1 MERSLILISS
11 LNIET
16 SGSPYPAAYVRK
28 RFNMSDLR
36 VTWCLEGERM
46 AQETNQTQVP
56 LLCTTGCGFY
66 GSPRT
71 NGMCSICYKEFLQ
84 RQQSS
89 DRISPS
95 AASGPNSSPM
105 AADSIAGQHAEG
117 DSTPEDV
124 KASAQTP
131 VTHQMT
137 AMSISREE
145 NSSETEGFI
154 KTEEGTSASS
164 SSGTLLETSQN
175 TAESKTSSEKPKQK
189 KNRCFTCRKK
199 IGLTGFDC
207 RCGNLFCAIH
217 RYSDMHA
224 CPYDY
229 KAEAAEK
236 IRKENPVVVAE
247 KIQKL

>member
-1 MERSLILISS
+1 
-11 LNIET
+11 
-16 SGSPYPAAYVRK
+16 
-28 RFNMSDLR
+28 
-36 VTWCLEGERM
+36 M

-95 AASGPNSSPM
+95 GRGFLSKKSILNKSLPHNCSSKENICVCSLLCLFVANAP
-105 AADSIAGQHAEG
+105 
-117 DSTPEDV
+117 
-124 KASAQTP
+124 SAQTP

-154 KTEEGTSASS
+154 KTEEATSASS
-164 SSGTLLETSQN
+164 SSGTLLEISQN

-236 IRKENPVVVAE
+236 IRKENPVVIAE

>member
-1 MERSLILISS
+1 
-11 LNIET
+11 
-16 SGSPYPAAYVRK
+16 
-28 RFNMSDLR
+28 
-36 VTWCLEGERM
+36 M

-71 NGMCSICYKEFLQ
+71 NGMCSVCYKEFLQ

-89 DRISPS
+89 DRISPPGRGFLS
-95 AASGPNSSPM
+95 EK
-105 AADSIAGQHAEG
+105 SILYLSHITVHQKKILLFALWLVCLFVANA
-117 DSTPEDV
+117 P
-124 KASAQTP
+124 SAQTP

-145 NSSETEGFI
+145 NSSETEEFV
-154 KTEEGTSASS
+154 KTEEASSASS
-164 SSGTLLETSQN
+164 SSGTLLEISQN
-175 TAESKTSSEKPKQK
+175 TAEGKTASEKPKQK

-236 IRKENPVVVAE
+236 IRKENPIVIAE

>member
-1 MERSLILISS
+1 
-11 LNIET
+11 
-16 SGSPYPAAYVRK
+16 
-28 RFNMSDLR
+28 
-36 VTWCLEGERM
+36 M

-89 DRISPS
+89 DRISPQGREFLS
-95 AASGPNSSPM
+95 LPCNCSTKENIYVCSMVCVFVANASS
-105 AADSIAGQHAEG
+105 
-117 DSTPEDV
+117 V
-124 KASAQTP
+124 QTP

-137 AMSISREE
+137 AKSISREE
-145 NSSETEGFI
+145 NSSETEAFI
-154 KTEEGTSASS
+154 KTEEATSASS
-164 SSGTLLETSQN
+164 SSGRRI
-175 TAESKTSSEKPKQK
+175 AEGKTSSEKPKQK

>member
-1 MERSLILISS
+1 
-11 LNIET
+11 
-16 SGSPYPAAYVRK
+16 
-28 RFNMSDLR
+28 
-36 VTWCLEGERM
+36 M

-56 LLCTTGCGFY
+56 MLCTTGCGFY

-71 NGMCSICYKEFLQ
+71 NGMCSVCYKEYLQ

-89 DRISPS
+89 GRISPPANGPS
-95 AASGPNSSPM
+95 NSLVASEPIPGQGPEGNSM
-105 AADSIAGQHAEG
+105 
-117 DSTPEDV
+117 PEDV
-124 KASAQTP
+124 KASTQTP

-145 NSSETEGFI
+145 TSSETLGYVSP
-154 KTEEGTSASS
+154 EEISSASS
-164 SSGTLLETSQN
+164 SPGTLLEISQN
-175 TAESKTSSEKPKQK
+175 SADWEETAEKPKQK

-217 RYSDMHA
+217 RYSDMHS

-236 IRKENPVVVAE
+236 IRKENPIIVAE

>member
-1 MERSLILISS
+1 
-11 LNIET
+11 
-16 SGSPYPAAYVRK
+16 
-28 RFNMSDLR
+28 
-36 VTWCLEGERM
+36 M

-71 NGMCSICYKEFLQ
+71 NGMCSVCYKEFLQ

-89 DRISPS
+89 DRISPPGRGFFPGNLS
-95 AASGPNSSPM
+95 HPRNCPSNENICVFSFCLSG
-105 AADSIAGQHAEG
+105 AHAL
-117 DSTPEDV
+117 
-124 KASAQTP
+124 SAQTP

-145 NSSETEGFI
+145 TSN
-154 KTEEGTSASS
+154 KTEEFSKTDEASSASS
-164 SSGTLLETSQN
+164 SSGTLLEISQN
-175 TAESKTSSEKPKQK
+175 TAEGKTASEKPKPK

-236 IRKENPVVVAE
+236 IRKENPIVIAE

>member
-1 MERSLILISS
+1 
-11 LNIET
+11 
-16 SGSPYPAAYVRK
+16 
-28 RFNMSDLR
+28 
-36 VTWCLEGERM
+36 M

-71 NGMCSICYKEFLQ
+71 NGMCSVCYKEFLQ

-89 DRISPS
+89 DRISPP
-95 AASGPNSSPM
+95 APSGPSSSPM
-105 AADSIAGQHAEG
+105 VSEVIAGQGAEG
-117 DSTPEDV
+117 DSTPEDA

-145 NSSETEGFI
+145 TSNETEEFS
-154 KTEEGTSASS
+154 KTDEASSASS
-164 SSGTLLETSQN
+164 SSGTLLEIPQN
-175 TAESKTSSEKPKQK
+175 TAESKTASEKPKPK

-236 IRKENPVVVAE
+236 IRKENPIVIAE

>member
-1 MERSLILISS
+1 
-11 LNIET
+11 
-16 SGSPYPAAYVRK
+16 
-28 RFNMSDLR
+28 
-36 VTWCLEGERM
+36 M

-71 NGMCSICYKEFLQ
+71 NGMCSVCYKEFLQ

-89 DRISPS
+89 DRISPPGRGFLPDKS
-95 AASGPNSSPM
+95 VLNLFHVAVHERKILLFALLFCLFAANAP
-105 AADSIAGQHAEG
+105 
-117 DSTPEDV
+117 
-124 KASAQTP
+124 SAQTP

-145 NSSETEGFI
+145 TSTETEEFS
-154 KTEEGTSASS
+154 KTEEASSASS
-164 SSGTLLETSQN
+164 SSGTLLEISQN
-175 TAESKTSSEKPKQK
+175 TAEGKSASEKPKPK

-236 IRKENPVVVAE
+236 IRKENPIVIAE

>member
-1 MERSLILISS
+1 
-11 LNIET
+11 
-16 SGSPYPAAYVRK
+16 
-28 RFNMSDLR
+28 
-36 VTWCLEGERM
+36 M

-71 NGMCSICYKEFLQ
+71 NGMCSVCYKEFLQ

-89 DRISPS
+89 DRISPPAS
-95 AASGPNSSPM
+95 SGPNSSPL
-105 AADSIAGQHAEG
+105 ASDSITGQHADG
-117 DSTPEDV
+117 DSTPEDP
-124 KASAQTP
+124 KASLFVANSPSAQTP

-145 NSSETEGFI
+145 NSSETEELP
-154 KTEEGTSASS
+154 KTEEASSASS
-164 SSGTLLETSQN
+164 SSGTLLEISQN
-175 TAESKTSSEKPKQK
+175 TAEGKAASEKPKPK

-207 RCGNLFCAIH
+207 RCGNLFCALH
-217 RYSDMHA
+217 RYSDMHG

-236 IRKENPVVVAE
+236 IRKENPIVIAE

>member
-1 MERSLILISS
+1 
-11 LNIET
+11 
-16 SGSPYPAAYVRK
+16 
-28 RFNMSDLR
+28 
-36 VTWCLEGERM
+36 M

-71 NGMCSICYKEFLQ
+71 NGMCSVCYKEFLQ

-89 DRISPS
+89 DRISPPAPEELAGTAQRPDQACS
-95 AASGPNSSPM
+95 CLTAPSGPSSSPM
-105 AADSIAGQHAEG
+105 APEAIAGQCAEG
-117 DSTPEDV
+117 DSTAEDA

-145 NSSETEGFI
+145 TSNETEEFS
-154 KTEEGTSASS
+154 KTDEASSASS
-164 SSGTLLETSQN
+164 SSGTLLEISQN
-175 TAESKTSSEKPKQK
+175 TAEGKTASEKPKPK

-236 IRKENPVVVAE
+236 IRKENPIVIAE

>member
-1 MERSLILISS
+1 
-11 LNIET
+11 
-16 SGSPYPAAYVRK
+16 
-28 RFNMSDLR
+28 
-36 VTWCLEGERM
+36 M

-71 NGMCSICYKEFLQ
+71 NGMCSVCYKEFLQ

-89 DRISPS
+89 DRISPPGTGVYLRNLLNGS
-95 AASGPNSSPM
+95 FLQKEILVFGLFVANAAR
-105 AADSIAGQHAEG
+105 
-117 DSTPEDV
+117 
-124 KASAQTP
+124 AQTP

-145 NSSETEGFI
+145 NSTEKEEFI
-154 KTEEGTSASS
+154 KTEEASPASS
-164 SSGTLLETSQN
+164 SSGALLEVSQN
-175 TAESKTSSEKPKQK
+175 TAEGKTAAEKPKQK

-217 RYSDMHA
+217 RYSDMHG

-236 IRKENPVVVAE
+236 IRKENPIVIAE

>member
-1 MERSLILISS
+1 
-11 LNIET
+11 
-16 SGSPYPAAYVRK
+16 
-28 RFNMSDLR
+28 
-36 VTWCLEGERM
+36 M

-95 AASGPNSSPM
+95 DLSCLTVHQGKYLCLLYGLFVANAP
-105 AADSIAGQHAEG
+105 
-117 DSTPEDV
+117 
-124 KASAQTP
+124 SAQTP

-145 NSSETEGFI
+145 NSSETEGFV

-164 SSGTLLETSQN
+164 SSGNKTLVFVSGTLLETSQN

>member
-1 MERSLILISS
+1 
-11 LNIET
+11 
-16 SGSPYPAAYVRK
+16 
-28 RFNMSDLR
+28 
-36 VTWCLEGERM
+36 M

-71 NGMCSICYKEFLQ
+71 NGMCSVCYKEFLQ

-89 DRISPS
+89 DRISPPGRGFFLRNLPQNGGKKNPCVCS
-95 AASGPNSSPM
+95 FFVCLFAANAP
-105 AADSIAGQHAEG
+105 
-117 DSTPEDV
+117 
-124 KASAQTP
+124 SAQTP

-145 NSSETEGFI
+145 TSTEPEEFS
-154 KTEEGTSASS
+154 KTEEASSASS
-164 SSGTLLETSQN
+164 SSGRFDLCTTEGKA
-175 TAESKTSSEKPKQK
+175 TAEKPKPK

-236 IRKENPVVVAE
+236 IRKENPIVIAE

>member
-1 MERSLILISS
+1 MKSKVCFLQ
-11 LNIET
+11 LNRADIAPSWE
-16 SGSPYPAAYVRK
+16 AARC
-28 RFNMSDLR
+28 
-36 VTWCLEGERM
+36 TERM
-46 AQETNQTQVP
+46 LFPSLAGFSFAES
-56 LLCTTGCGFY
+56 LCRC
-66 GSPRT
+66 R
-71 NGMCSICYKEFLQ
+71 MCSLCYTA
-84 RQQSS
+84 
-89 DRISPS
+89 P
-95 AASGPNSSPM
+95 SGPNGSPM
-105 AADSIAGQHAEG
+105 ASDSIAGQRAEG
-117 DSTPEDV
+117 DSTPEDA

-145 NSSETEGFI
+145 NSSETEEFI
-154 KTEEGTSASS
+154 KTEEASAASS
-164 SSGTLLETSQN
+164 SSGTLLEISQN
-175 TAESKTSSEKPKQK
+175 TAEGKAASEKPKQK

-236 IRKENPVVVAE
+236 IRKENPIVIAE

>member
-1 MERSLILISS
+1 
-11 LNIET
+11 
-16 SGSPYPAAYVRK
+16 
-28 RFNMSDLR
+28 
-36 VTWCLEGERM
+36 M

-71 NGMCSICYKEFLQ
+71 NGMCSVCYKEFLQ

-89 DRISPS
+89 DRISPPGRGFFSWKSVLNGSLPHNCPSNENTCVFSFCLS
-95 AASGPNSSPM
+95 AA
-105 AADSIAGQHAEG
+105 HA
-117 DSTPEDV
+117 P
-124 KASAQTP
+124 SAQTP

-145 NSSETEGFI
+145 TSNETEEFS
-154 KTEEGTSASS
+154 KTDEASSASS
-164 SSGTLLETSQN
+164 SSGTLLEIPQN
-175 TAESKTSSEKPKQK
+175 TAEGKTASEKPKPK

-236 IRKENPVVVAE
+236 IRKENPIVIAE

>member
-1 MERSLILISS
+1 
-11 LNIET
+11 
-16 SGSPYPAAYVRK
+16 
-28 RFNMSDLR
+28 
-36 VTWCLEGERM
+36 M

-71 NGMCSICYKEFLQ
+71 NGMCSVCYKEFLQ

-89 DRISPS
+89 DRISPP
-95 AASGPNSSPM
+95 APSGPSSSPM
-105 AADSIAGQHAEG
+105 ASEAIAEG
-117 DSTPEDV
+117 DSTPEDA

-145 NSSETEGFI
+145 TSTETEEFS
-154 KTEEGTSASS
+154 KTEEASSASS
-164 SSGTLLETSQN
+164 SSGTLLEISQN
-175 TAESKTSSEKPKQK
+175 TAEGKAAAEKPKPK

-236 IRKENPVVVAE
+236 IRKENPIVIAE

>member
-1 MERSLILISS
+1 
-11 LNIET
+11 
-16 SGSPYPAAYVRK
+16 
-28 RFNMSDLR
+28 
-36 VTWCLEGERM
+36 M

-71 NGMCSICYKEFLQ
+71 NGMCSVCYKEFLQ

-89 DRISPS
+89 DRISPP
-95 AASGPNSSPM
+95 APSGPSSSPM
-105 AADSIAGQHAEG
+105 ASEAIAEG
-117 DSTPEDV
+117 DSTPEDA

-145 NSSETEGFI
+145 TSTETEEFS
-154 KTEEGTSASS
+154 KTEEASSAPS
-164 SSGTLLETSQN
+164 SSGTLLEISQN
-175 TAESKTSSEKPKQK
+175 TAEGKAAAEKPKPK

-236 IRKENPVVVAE
+236 IRKENPIVIAE

>member
-1 MERSLILISS
+1 
-11 LNIET
+11 
-16 SGSPYPAAYVRK
+16 
-28 RFNMSDLR
+28 
-36 VTWCLEGERM
+36 M

-71 NGMCSICYKEFLQ
+71 NGMCSVCYKEFLQ

-89 DRISPS
+89 DRISPPGRGFL
-95 AASGPNSSPM
+95 SGKSVLNGSLPLNSSSKEIICLLYGLFVGNAP
-105 AADSIAGQHAEG
+105 
-117 DSTPEDV
+117 
-124 KASAQTP
+124 SAQTP
-131 VTHQMT
+131 VTYQMT

-145 NSSETEGFI
+145 NSSETEEFI
-154 KTEEGTSASS
+154 KTEEASSASS
-164 SSGTLLETSQN
+164 SPGTLLEISQN
-175 TAESKTSSEKPKQK
+175 TAEGKAASEKPKQK

-236 IRKENPVVVAE
+236 IRKENPIVVAE

>member
-1 MERSLILISS
+1 
-11 LNIET
+11 
-16 SGSPYPAAYVRK
+16 
-28 RFNMSDLR
+28 
-36 VTWCLEGERM
+36 M

-71 NGMCSICYKEFLQ
+71 NGMCSVCYKEFLQ

-89 DRISPS
+89 DRISPTGRGFLS
-95 AASGPNSSPM
+95 EKSVLNGCLDAKSLPHNCSSQENTCLCSMVCLFVANAP
-105 AADSIAGQHAEG
+105 
-117 DSTPEDV
+117 
-124 KASAQTP
+124 SAQTP

-145 NSSETEGFI
+145 NSSETEEFI
-154 KTEEGTSASS
+154 KTEEAPSASS
-164 SSGTLLETSQN
+164 SSGRPIAEGK
-175 TAESKTSSEKPKQK
+175 TASEKPKQK

-217 RYSDMHA
+217 RYSDMHS

-236 IRKENPVVVAE
+236 IRKENPIVIAE

>member
-1 MERSLILISS
+1 
-11 LNIET
+11 
-16 SGSPYPAAYVRK
+16 
-28 RFNMSDLR
+28 
-36 VTWCLEGERM
+36 M

-71 NGMCSICYKEFLQ
+71 NGMCSVCYKEFLQ

-89 DRISPS
+89 DRISPPGRGFFFLEICLKWVSLPGNCLSNENTCVFSFCLS
-95 AASGPNSSPM
+95 AA
-105 AADSIAGQHAEG
+105 HA
-117 DSTPEDV
+117 P
-124 KASAQTP
+124 SAQTP

-145 NSSETEGFI
+145 TSNETEEFS
-154 KTEEGTSASS
+154 KTDEASSASS
-164 SSGTLLETSQN
+164 SSGTLLEISQN
-175 TAESKTSSEKPKQK
+175 TAEGKTASEKPKPK

-236 IRKENPVVVAE
+236 IRKENPIVIAE

>member
-1 MERSLILISS
+1 
-11 LNIET
+11 
-16 SGSPYPAAYVRK
+16 
-28 RFNMSDLR
+28 
-36 VTWCLEGERM
+36 M
-46 AQETNQTQVP
+46 AQETNPTQAP
-56 LLCTTGCGFY
+56 LLCSTGCGFY
-66 GSPRT
+66 GSART
-71 NGMCSICYKEFLQ
+71 SGMCSVCYKEFLQ

-95 AASGPNSSPM
+95 APTGPSSSPM
-105 AADSIAGQHAEG
+105 ASDPVAGQCAEG
-117 DSTPEDV
+117 DSTPEDA

-145 NSSETEGFI
+145 ASSEAEELI
-154 KTEEGTSASS
+154 KAEEVSSASS
-164 SSGTLLETSQN
+164 SSGTLLEVPQSA
-175 TAESKTSSEKPKQK
+175 AEEKAAAEKPKQK
-189 KNRCFTCRKK
+189 KNRCFSCRKK

-207 RCGNLFCAIH
+207 RCGHLFCAIH
-217 RYSDMHA
+217 RYSDMHS

>member
-1 MERSLILISS
+1 
-11 LNIET
+11 
-16 SGSPYPAAYVRK
+16 
-28 RFNMSDLR
+28 
-36 VTWCLEGERM
+36 M

-71 NGMCSICYKEFLQ
+71 NGMCSVCYKEFLQ

-89 DRISPS
+89 DRISPPGRGFFSGNLSLPHNCPSNGNTCVFSFCLS
-95 AASGPNSSPM
+95 AARAS
-105 AADSIAGQHAEG
+105 
-117 DSTPEDV
+117 
-124 KASAQTP
+124 SAQTP

-145 NSSETEGFI
+145 TSNETEEFS
-154 KTEEGTSASS
+154 KTDEASSASS
-164 SSGTLLETSQN
+164 SSGTLLEISQN
-175 TAESKTSSEKPKQK
+175 TAEGKTASEKPKPK

-236 IRKENPVVVAE
+236 IRKENPIVIAE

>member
-1 MERSLILISS
+1 
-11 LNIET
+11 
-16 SGSPYPAAYVRK
+16 A
-28 RFNMSDLR
+28 
-36 VTWCLEGERM
+36 
-46 AQETNQTQVP
+46 
-56 LLCTTGCGFY
+56 
-66 GSPRT
+66 
-71 NGMCSICYKEFLQ
+71 
-84 RQQSS
+84 
-89 DRISPS
+89 PS
-95 AASGPNSSPM
+95 AQM
-105 AADSIAGQHAEG
+105 
-117 DSTPEDV
+117 
-124 KASAQTP
+124 P

-145 NSSETEGFI
+145 NSSETEEFS
-154 KTEEGTSASS
+154 KSEEASSASS
-164 SSGTLLETSQN
+164 SSGRSIAEGK
-175 TAESKTSSEKPKQK
+175 TASEKPKQK

-236 IRKENPVVVAE
+236 IRKENPIVIAE

>member
-1 MERSLILISS
+1 
-11 LNIET
+11 
-16 SGSPYPAAYVRK
+16 
-28 RFNMSDLR
+28 
-36 VTWCLEGERM
+36 M

-71 NGMCSICYKEFLQ
+71 NGMCSVCYKEFLQ

-89 DRISPS
+89 DRISPPGRGFLS
-95 AASGPNSSPM
+95 LPRNCSSKYLCFSMVCLFVANAP
-105 AADSIAGQHAEG
+105 
-117 DSTPEDV
+117 
-124 KASAQTP
+124 SAQTP

-145 NSSETEGFI
+145 NSSEAEEFI
-154 KTEEGTSASS
+154 KTEEAASASS
-164 SSGTLLETSQN
+164 SSGTLLEISQN
-175 TAESKTSSEKPKQK
+175 TAEGKTASEKPKQK

-236 IRKENPVVVAE
+236 IRKENPIVIAE

>member
-1 MERSLILISS
+1 
-11 LNIET
+11 
-16 SGSPYPAAYVRK
+16 
-28 RFNMSDLR
+28 
-36 VTWCLEGERM
+36 M

-71 NGMCSICYKEFLQ
+71 NGMCSVCYKEFLQ

-89 DRISPS
+89 DRISPPGKGIIWGVDLQPHLPHNCSSKENTCICSVVYLVVANSPS
-95 AASGPNSSPM
+95 AP
-105 AADSIAGQHAEG
+105 
-117 DSTPEDV
+117 
-124 KASAQTP
+124 TP

-145 NSSETEGFI
+145 NSSETEELI
-154 KTEEGTSASS
+154 KTEEASSASS
-164 SSGTLLETSQN
+164 SSGTLLEASQD
-175 TAESKTSSEKPKQK
+175 TAEGKTASEKPKQK

-236 IRKENPVVVAE
+236 IRKENPIVIAE

>member
-1 MERSLILISS
+1 
-11 LNIET
+11 
-16 SGSPYPAAYVRK
+16 
-28 RFNMSDLR
+28 
-36 VTWCLEGERM
+36 M

-56 LLCTTGCGFY
+56 MLCTTGCGFY

-71 NGMCSICYKEFLQ
+71 NGMCSVCYKEYLQ

-89 DRISPS
+89 GRISPPANGPS
-95 AASGPNSSPM
+95 NSPVAS
-105 AADSIAGQHAEG
+105 DSIPGQGTEG
-117 DSTPEDV
+117 DLTPEDV
-124 KASAQTP
+124 KTSTQTP

-145 NSSETEGFI
+145 TSSETVGYI
-154 KTEEGTSASS
+154 STEETSSASS
-164 SSGTLLETSQN
+164 SSETLLEISQN
-175 TAESKTSSEKPKQK
+175 SAEGEKTSEKPKLK

-217 RYSDMHA
+217 RYSDMHS

-236 IRKENPVVVAE
+236 IRKENPMIVAE

>member
-1 MERSLILISS
+1 
-11 LNIET
+11 
-16 SGSPYPAAYVRK
+16 
-28 RFNMSDLR
+28 
-36 VTWCLEGERM
+36 M

-71 NGMCSICYKEFLQ
+71 NGMCSVCYKEFLQ

-95 AASGPNSSPM
+95 GRGFFYLNLSSVYLKWIQTVSLPRNCSSKENLCVCSLLCLLVCLFV
-105 AADSIAGQHAEG
+105 ANA
-117 DSTPEDV
+117 P
-124 KASAQTP
+124 SAQTP

-145 NSSETEGFI
+145 NNSETEELI
-154 KTEEGTSASS
+154 KTEEASSASS
-164 SSGTLLETSQN
+164 SSGRPN
-175 TAESKTSSEKPKQK
+175 TTEGKTASEKPKQK

-236 IRKENPVVVAE
+236 IRKENPVVIAE

>member
-1 MERSLILISS
+1 
-11 LNIET
+11 
-16 SGSPYPAAYVRK
+16 
-28 RFNMSDLR
+28 
-36 VTWCLEGERM
+36 M

-71 NGMCSICYKEFLQ
+71 NGMCSVCYKEFLQ

-89 DRISPS
+89 DRISPPERRFFPS
-95 AASGPNSSPM
+95 LAGFSFAESLRTCEINLCFLCGLFVANSP
-105 AADSIAGQHAEG
+105 
-117 DSTPEDV
+117 
-124 KASAQTP
+124 SAQTP

-145 NSSETEGFI
+145 NSSETEELP
-154 KTEEGTSASS
+154 KTEEASSASS
-164 SSGTLLETSQN
+164 SSGTLLEISQN
-175 TAESKTSSEKPKQK
+175 TAEGKAASEKPKPK

-207 RCGNLFCAIH
+207 RCGNLFCALH
-217 RYSDMHA
+217 RYSDMHG

-236 IRKENPVVVAE
+236 IRKENPIVIAE

>member
-1 MERSLILISS
+1 
-11 LNIET
+11 
-16 SGSPYPAAYVRK
+16 
-28 RFNMSDLR
+28 
-36 VTWCLEGERM
+36 M

-71 NGMCSICYKEFLQ
+71 NGMCSVCYKEFLQ

-89 DRISPS
+89 DRISPP
-95 AASGPNSSPM
+95 GRRFL
-105 AADSIAGQHAEG
+105 
-117 DSTPEDV
+117 STKSLLNGWPDV
-124 KASAQTP
+124 KYWFVGLFVANPPSAQTP

-137 AMSISREE
+137 AMSISRDE
-145 NSSETEGFI
+145 NSSEPEEII
-154 KTEEGTSASS
+154 KAEEASAASS
-164 SSGTLLETSQN
+164 SSGRC
-175 TAESKTSSEKPKQK
+175 TAEGKAASEKPKQK

-236 IRKENPVVVAE
+236 IRKENPIVIAE